1 MGSFILGVSI
11 WLGFA
16 LCLDMLLMWFVL
28 CSVQASV
35 CYVSLVYLSTILCLR
50 FVSKTCLC
58 EWLVVVCYFLFTF
71 LFNLPWFF
79 SSIFYSPCP
88 WVDLYWEKNAKFML
102 SLSLSSLR
110 DRIMAYYEDYEDLSF
125 PDFNEFTRQ
134 FEKEDEFTLQ
144 FESLQFEK
152 EEKGKGKIWS
162 QYRLDHT
169 LVVLI
174 LQQQILR

>member
-71 LFNLPWFF
+71 LFSLPWFF
-79 SSIFYSPCP
+79 SSIFNSPCP

-102 SLSLSSLR
+102 SLSRSSLR
-110 DRIMAYYEDYEDLSF
+110 DRIMADYEDYKDAVFQTSMNSPVNLKKKMNSLFNLKVFNLKKKKKAKAKSDPNIDWITHSLS
-125 PDFNEFTRQ
+125 
-134 FEKEDEFTLQ
+134 
-144 FESLQFEK
+144 
-152 EEKGKGKIWS
+152 
-162 QYRLDHT
+162 
-169 LVVLI
+169 
-174 LQQQILR
+174 